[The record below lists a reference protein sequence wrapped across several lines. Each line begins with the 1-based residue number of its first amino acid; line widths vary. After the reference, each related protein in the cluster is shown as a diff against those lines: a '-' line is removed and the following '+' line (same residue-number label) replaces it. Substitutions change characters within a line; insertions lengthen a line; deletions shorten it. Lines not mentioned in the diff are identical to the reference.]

1 MQTNETLYTK
11 AIVLAVFTIL
21 FNLAEGIIS
30 IYFGVSD
37 DSLTLAGFGADSF
50 IETISASGVLWM
62 IFRIRKNADS
72 PPSSFEKLSLQ
83 ITSVC
88 FFLLCFLLLLG
99 VANSI
104 YSGSQPESTLPGL
117 IISLISIASMIFL
130 IKAKKSIGRKLNSDA
145 IISDANCNLVCVY
158 MSLVL
163 LISSLLYELW
173 SIPWIDIAGTIGI
186 IWFSFKEGREAW
198 QKSTNPTACS
208 CHSCEN

>member
-1 MQTNETLYTK
+1 MKNNQRLYTY
-11 AIVLAVFTIL
+11 AIWLAVFTIL

-30 IYFGVSD
+30 IYFGIRE

-62 IFRIRKNADS
+62 IYRIRRNTDS
-72 PPSSFEKLSLQ
+72 SPSIFEKTTLR
-83 ITSVC
+83 ITSIC
-88 FFLLCFLLLLG
+88 FFILCLLLAVG
-99 VANSI
+99 IGNSI
-104 YSGSQPESTLPGL
+104 VNKTQPESTLPGL

-130 IKAKKSIGRKLNSDA
+130 IKAKKSIGKKLNSDA
-145 IISDANCNLVCVY
+145 IRADANCNLVCVY
-158 MSLVL
+158 MSIVL
-163 LISSLLYELW
+163 LLSSLLYELW
-173 SIPWIDIAGTIGI
+173 AIPWIDIAGTLGI